1 MGQNEGT
8 SPERVSQI
16 ILRRHGETQVR
27 RVRQQHPRPFFCS
40 VRTHLRLICK
50 TKWRRGLLFSYSRI
64 AKQIAMVF
72 VSSSRAGIRM
82 TSSLMSCSTKWYTVR
97 RFSGFGYL
105 ADPGIRD
112 IPLFSQHRTRPFS
125 SSVQVSLFIAETP
138 RFTQKFSR
146 SGEPRC
152 ALWVYS
158 LRICAREISGVGPLK
173 ACPLYL
179 FQPHFNLTNHLVQ
192 ATTCEPP
199 SPLYMMRQL

>member
-1 MGQNEGT
+1 MKGQVRNACRNLFYGVT
-8 SPERVSQI
+8 
-16 ILRRHGETQVR
+16 VR
-27 RVRQQHPRPFFCS
+27 RVRQQHPRPFFARS
-40 VRTHLRLICK
+40 GLICGLSVE
-50 TKWRRGLLFSYSRI
+50 RGGGRSLLFSYSRI

-82 TSSLMSCSTKWYTVR
+82 TSSLMSWSTKWYTVR

-105 ADPGIRD
+105 ADPATGIRD

-125 SSVQVSLFIAETP
+125 SSVQVSLFTAETP

-158 LRICAREISGVGPLK
+158 LRICAREIFGVGPLK
-173 ACPLYL
+173 ACPLHL

-199 SPLYMMRQL
+199 PCMMRQL